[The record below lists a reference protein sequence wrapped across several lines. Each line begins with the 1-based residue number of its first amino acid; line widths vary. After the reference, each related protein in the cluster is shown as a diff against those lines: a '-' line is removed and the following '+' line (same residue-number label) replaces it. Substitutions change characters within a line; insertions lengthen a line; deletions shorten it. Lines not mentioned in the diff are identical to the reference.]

1 MATEGFDV
9 RISLQRLLIG
19 LILTIVPLS
28 ILGLYITAQSDKGL
42 ELAVGNHFKIIAESK
57 AGQIGQYVNDLVV
70 VMGAL
75 ASSAALREE
84 TAAADA
90 AYRGASSSSI
100 DSRIQ
105 SMQERWDAP
114 QSAPVVE
121 RILSTRASHMLRAYR
136 EIDPRFLRI
145 TVTDASGVVVA
156 ATHKPARYFYGD
168 EEQWLAVFAAG
179 KGAVQLGDVKYDSA
193 TKTNYIS
200 VAMPVLDEGSS
211 RLLGAAQ
218 ALVDISP
225 IAVMLNRG
233 LVAGGPHVSVLKE
246 DGTIIF
252 GPDVSLSMNLKAREY
267 PAVNDA
273 IGSVAGRTT
282 GYVVA
287 DTGGG
292 FRNLAA
298 FADTD
303 LKRDYNSLGWIV
315 IVSQDAREAA
325 APNRAIG
332 WFALLMVILGLL
344 MTVIFGV
351 YFHLHRRQR
360 ITDLATL
367 QEVEGEEAAE
377 RT

>member
-121 RILSTRASHMLRAYR
+121 RILSTRASHMLRVYR

-145 TVTDASGVVVA
+145 TV
-156 ATHKPARYFYGD
+156 
-168 EEQWLAVFAAG
+168 
-179 KGAVQLGDVKYDSA
+179 
-193 TKTNYIS
+193 
-200 VAMPVLDEGSS
+200 
-211 RLLGAAQ
+211 
-218 ALVDISP
+218 
-225 IAVMLNRG
+225 
-233 LVAGGPHVSVLKE
+233 
-246 DGTIIF
+246 
-252 GPDVSLSMNLKAREY
+252 
-267 PAVNDA
+267 
-273 IGSVAGRTT
+273 
-282 GYVVA
+282 
-287 DTGGG
+287 
-292 FRNLAA
+292 
-298 FADTD
+298 
-303 LKRDYNSLGWIV
+303 
-315 IVSQDAREAA
+315 
-325 APNRAIG
+325 
-332 WFALLMVILGLL
+332 
-344 MTVIFGV
+344 
-351 YFHLHRRQR
+351 
-360 ITDLATL
+360 
-367 QEVEGEEAAE
+367 
-377 RT
+377 